1 MDPKSNLYLPLPPLK
16 LNPPLAQVCPPTGQA
31 WAVSPNRLPS
41 SMPIDPQQPLP
52 ARPRTAIVGSGALGT
67 YYGAKL
73 AKSGVPVSFL
83 ARRDLAH
90 LQTKGL
96 QIRCTQGD
104 FHLPKV
110 TAFASSQEIGP
121 VDLVL
126 VCLKTTANASLAQLL
141 PPLIGADTVVGT
153 LQNGLG
159 NEEFLASLIGEKRVL
174 CGVCHVC
181 VSRPEPGLALNLS
194 GGNIRFS
201 DLTGGDTPRA
211 RSLATLFEKAG
222 LTCSVAPSVGSAR
235 WYKLVW
241 NIPFNG
247 LSITAGGIDTAQ
259 ILADPKL
266 YQETLAL
273 MDEVM
278 QASAALGF
286 AQDPDHPR
294 KEIARTRKMGA
305 YQPSSLLDYLA
316 KKPVELGSIWGEPLR
331 LGTAA
336 GVPMPR
342 LAKLYERLRGLV
354 ESSSVI

>member
-1 MDPKSNLYLPLPPLK
+1 VPLEP
-16 LNPPLAQVCPPTGQA
+16 QH
-31 WAVSPNRLPS
+31 
-41 SMPIDPQQPLP
+41 PIPQL
-52 ARPRTAIVGSGALGT
+52 PRTAIIGSGALGT

-96 QIRCTQGD
+96 QIRCAQGD

-159 NEEFLASLIGEKRVL
+159 NEEFLASLIGQERVL
-174 CGVCHVC
+174 GGVCHVC

-211 RSLATLFEKAG
+211 RSLAALFEKAG

-316 KKPVELGSIWGEPLR
+316 KKRVELDSIWGEPLR
-331 LGTAA
+331 CGTAV
-336 GVPMPR
+336 GVFMPK
-342 LAKLYERLRGLV
+342 LTGMYAKLKQL
-354 ESSSVI
+354 IN